1 MRIFKRNVTAIEPML
16 EMEAGET
23 IAVGT
28 LLKVNNTGKV
38 VKTTGTTAPVYYA
51 MGKSHDGK
59 VNVVQ
64 VLKDMEFEAEVV
76 ASEGANSLVVGNK
89 VTIGSDGL
97 TVTATTT
104 SGVAEIVAL
113 PDGALAATGGRVI
126 IRFN

>member
-16 EMEAGET
+16 EVEAGEE

-28 LLKVNNTGKV
+28 VLKMNAGKA
-38 VKTTGTTAPVYYA
+38 VKATGTTKPTYYA
-51 MGKSHDGK
+51 MGKSNDGK

-64 VLKDMEFEAEVV
+64 VLKDMEYEAEVV
-76 ASEGANSLVVGNK
+76 AAEGADKLTVGQA
-89 VTIGSDGL
+89 VTLGTDGL

-113 PDGALAATGGRVI
+113 PDGTLPATGGRVI

>member
-16 EMEAGET
+16 EVEAGEE
-23 IAVGT
+23 IVVGT
-28 LLKVNNTGKV
+28 VLKMNAGKA
-38 VKTTGTTAPVYYA
+38 VKATGTTKPTYYA
-51 MGKSHDGK
+51 MGKSNDGK

-64 VLKDMEFEAEVV
+64 VLKDMEYEAEVV
-76 ASEGANSLVVGNK
+76 AAEGADKLTVGQA
-89 VTIGSDGL
+89 VTLGTDGL

-113 PDGALAATGGRVI
+113 PDGTLPATGGRVI

>member
-1 MRIFKRNVTAIEPML
+1 MKIFKRNVTAIEPML
-16 EMEAGET
+16 EMEAGEA

-76 ASEGANSLVVGNK
+76 ATEGANSLVVGNK

>member
-1 MRIFKRNVTAIEPML
+1 MKIFKRNVTAIEPML
-16 EMEAGET
+16 EMEAGEE

-28 LLKVNNTGKV
+28 VLKVNAGKV

-76 ASEGANSLVVGNK
+76 AAEGANNLVVGNK
-89 VTIGSDGL
+89 VTIGTDGL

-113 PDGALAATGGRVI
+113 PDGTLPATGGRVI
-126 IRFN
+126 VRFN

>member
-16 EMEAGET
+16 EVEAGEE
-23 IAVGT
+23 IVVGT
-28 LLKVNNTGKV
+28 VLKMNAGKA
-38 VKTTGTTAPVYYA
+38 VKATGTTKPTYYA

-64 VLKDMEFEAEVV
+64 VLKDMEYEAEVV
-76 ASEGANSLVVGNK
+76 ATEGADKLTVGQA
-89 VTIGSDGL
+89 VTLGTDGL

-113 PDGALAATGGRVI
+113 PDGTLPATGGRVI